1 MAKEE
6 ENHQLATLSE
16 DEIQAFI
23 AILKDTKGKK
33 VSEEIPVTGV
43 HMISLENENST
54 FDNNLNPFVRVYK
67 KENAL
72 ILSTSA
78 GKYEVDDM
86 SLYNKF
92 ISLLGEPPS
101 E

>member
-6 ENHQLATLSE
+6 DNHQLATLSE